1 MFSGHDSMFIV
12 TLFIAQDVSIVIHEV
27 PNMWKFAERV
37 FLIPVIPYAQDIK
50 TLFDRCAILYN
61 IIVDP
66 IAIV

>member
-1 MFSGHDSMFIV
+1 
-12 TLFIAQDVSIVIHEV
+12 
-27 PNMWKFAERV
+27 MWKFAERV